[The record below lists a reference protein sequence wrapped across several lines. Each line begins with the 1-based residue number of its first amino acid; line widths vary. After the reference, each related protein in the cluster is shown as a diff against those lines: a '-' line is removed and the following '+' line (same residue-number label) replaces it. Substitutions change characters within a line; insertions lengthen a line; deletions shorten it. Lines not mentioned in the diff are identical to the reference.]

1 MRVSGKPRD
10 RKRRI
15 RTRKVARKKRVNVR
29 ESVDREEENPEDRKR
44 THDGLEMRVRNSN
57 RRRRD
62 DSVVV
67 SQDGNVMRPRTIP
80 EEEEVA
86 PHLLLPIPDGKRR
99 NVRTEDVILV
109 HHRCFQFQMERGDRE
124 EEDRTEDRILAH
136 HLLCRTPDGHVKR
149 RRMRLI

>member
-1 MRVSGKPRD
+1 M
-10 RKRRI
+10 I
-15 RTRKVARKKRVNVR
+15 
-29 ESVDREEENPEDRKR
+29 EEENPEDRKR
-44 THDGLEMRVRNSN
+44 THDGLEMRVRNSS

-86 PHLLLPIPDGKRR
+86 PHLLLPIPDGKRK

-109 HHRCFQFQMERGDRE
+109 HHLLLPIPDGKRRIVRR
-124 EEDRTEDRILAH
+124 EDRTEDRILAH